1 MAPMARSTRRP
12 LRGPLRQNDAVQDTS
27 SSEDT
32 KWSRVRGVQRSPA
45 SGERPG
51 SPESGERPGSVRGA
65 SGERPGSPA
74 SKESGEHPG
83 SVRGASGE
91 RPGSPEEPSI
101 RGAQRSPESGE
112 SSVRGVQHPA
122 SAIDPGMEKGNRHHR
137 IAARRSRF
145 SPKDPFLSKGSRKA
159 MEHVEVQP
167 EPFLRETQKFAR
179 DAQEA
184 PRLRAE
190 DARQE
195 LDAAD
200 RLRGRRLALADVL
213 ECMASPS

>member
-1 MAPMARSTRRP
+1 MIHA
-12 LRGPLRQNDAVQDTS
+12 
-27 SSEDT
+27 
-32 KWSRVRGVQRSPA
+32 
-45 SGERPG
+45 
-51 SPESGERPGSVRGA
+51 
-65 SGERPGSPA
+65 
-74 SKESGEHPG
+74 
-83 SVRGASGE
+83 
-91 RPGSPEEPSI
+91 EPSNI
-101 RGAQRSPESGE
+101 EDARGTIPEAEKRLSIK
-112 SSVRGVQHPA
+112 P
-122 SAIDPGMEKGNRHHR
+122 ME
-137 IAARRSRF
+137 
-145 SPKDPFLSKGSRKA
+145 
-159 MEHVEVQP
+159 EP

>member
-1 MAPMARSTRRP
+1 
-12 LRGPLRQNDAVQDTS
+12 
-27 SSEDT
+27 
-32 KWSRVRGVQRSPA
+32 
-45 SGERPG
+45 
-51 SPESGERPGSVRGA
+51 
-65 SGERPGSPA
+65 
-74 SKESGEHPG
+74 
-83 SVRGASGE
+83 
-91 RPGSPEEPSI
+91 
-101 RGAQRSPESGE
+101 
-112 SSVRGVQHPA
+112 
-122 SAIDPGMEKGNRHHR
+122 
-137 IAARRSRF
+137 
-145 SPKDPFLSKGSRKA
+145 